1 MISACRVVNPK
12 QAHKDK
18 HAVVVRGEKKKKT
31 LRRKRGNA
39 NLYMQVDVGIQKQLE
54 SRNVAGGWG
63 LVTGC
68 DVSATQD
75 KYDTSESAS
84 WYKTR
89 ARAD

>member
-1 MISACRVVNPK
+1 
-12 QAHKDK
+12 
-18 HAVVVRGEKKKKT
+18 
-31 LRRKRGNA
+31 
-39 NLYMQVDVGIQKQLE
+39 MQVDVGIQKQLE

-68 DVSATQD
+68 DVSAMQD